1 MLQLELNA
9 IYNRTE
15 AVLRRRKIL
24 QELLDSFFS
33 DQPLLSEVMDLF
45 NRSKK
50 KEGKPSVFSSLKTE
64 DSSLLVNH
72 STDIDW
78 NLGKDELVA
87 GTRTAAADFYV
98 SLYVGFAGPS
108 V

>member
-1 MLQLELNA
+1 
-9 IYNRTE
+9 
-15 AVLRRRKIL
+15 
-24 QELLDSFFS
+24 
-33 DQPLLSEVMDLF
+33 MDLF

-50 KEGKPSVFSSLKTE
+50 KDGKPSVFSSLKTE

-72 STDIDW
+72 TDTDW
-78 NLGKDELVA
+78 NLSKDELVA
-87 GTRTAAADFYV
+87 GTRTASADFYV